1 MASDIIA
8 RGMAANASKGSGGAT
23 YDLVSRT
30 DAEGTVSYHLQA
42 NGEDVGTAIIMPDV
56 ENPDVF
62 EPIGGTVKKC
72 TEDNV
77 PVQGYKVGDEYID
90 MVLRKTD
97 SEDEKHVYM
106 LVSELSD
113 TKAEKIE
120 YDKSESSILVSKN
133 VNDALNEIGV
143 LASDKSNGMMS
154 VYDKNKLDNMGTFKD
169 DESMKLAIDGMFSG
183 YDMSGL
189 DPDDDDGIADHSDI
203 VDIFDNPTPTPPTSR
218 EPEVQGSFMSL
229 SADEIDDMF
238 GDSTSTPDD
247 GSDDG
252 DDDDLDTGDI
262 DDILGI

>member
-8 RGMAANASKGSGGAT
+8 RGMAANAAKGSGGAT

-42 NGEDVGTAIIMPDV
+42 NGEDVGSAIIMPDV

-62 EPIGGTVKKC
+62 EPVGGTVKKC
-72 TEDNV
+72 TEPNV
-77 PVQGYKVGDEYID
+77 PVDGYKVGDEYID

-106 LVSELSD
+106 LVSELAD

-120 YDKSESSILVSKN
+120 YDKSESSIIKATN
-133 VNDALNEIGV
+133 VNDALNELGV
-143 LASDKSNGMMS
+143 LAGTDTNGMMS
-154 VYDKNKLDNMGTFKD
+154 AYDKTKLDNMGTFKD

-203 VDIFDNPTPTPPTSR
+203 ADIFDNPDPTPPSSR

-229 SADEIDDMF
+229 SADEIDDIL
-238 GDSTSTPDD
+238 GGTTPTPD

-252 DDDDLDTGDI
+252 DDEDLDSGDI